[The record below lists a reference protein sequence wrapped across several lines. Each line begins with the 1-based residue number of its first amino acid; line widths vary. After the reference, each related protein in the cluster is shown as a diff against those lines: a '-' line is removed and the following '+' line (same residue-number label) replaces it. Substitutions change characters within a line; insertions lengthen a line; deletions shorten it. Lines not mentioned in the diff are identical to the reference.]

1 MGATRNILAAILMFL
16 IFLMIPGYLDLIG
29 LGPDNSNETS
39 QTINSETKKGEPV
52 VYPSEIHDTNKYN
65 QISSK
70 HIRIITDLFDATI
83 SNRGGGSFL
92 EYKLIAN
99 NDDGLKYIGSYNENG
114 DYNNNDP
121 VLLNY
126 DLLDMGCSPCLS
138 FDNQEILINHP
149 FNLVTS
155 LNNDTLRI
163 SGDETLEIDYIY
175 KNDLGDF
182 VEKQMIFYGNSYNIN
197 SSFNFNLS
205 NTHPNK
211 NVEISWLSGI
221 MPAELMEVDEL
232 SYSSAYIGLNGDLE
246 SITQSSIE
254 GVDLQVYNETKT
266 DWFALRNKFF
276 TVSIM
281 PEEASDFSILS
292 SNNVALG
299 NRAIT
304 PIYNASLGYKM
315 NNGTLSFKT
324 FLGPLDTEHINKF
337 DSELQLIMNFGW
349 AIIKPFSKFI
359 LWFLRLLH
367 NSIGI
372 NYGVVLIIL
381 AFIMRIVTGPL
392 TKKSYESSV
401 KMKVVAPLQK
411 KIQEKYKDDP
421 KKLQQEMGKLW
432 KKHGFNPAMSCIA
445 PLLQMPL
452 LMSFFIVFRSTVEF
466 RGQPFML
473 WITDL
478 SQPDYIFS
486 LPFSLPLYGSAVAV
500 LPILMGISMFLTMR
514 ISMQSAEDSQK
525 YMMYFMN
532 GFFILIFNTF
542 PSGLTLYY
550 TVYNFLSFQ
559 QQLSIKKNS

>member
-1 MGATRNILAAILMFL
+1 
-16 IFLMIPGYLDLIG
+16 
-29 LGPDNSNETS
+29 
-39 QTINSETKKGEPV
+39 
-52 VYPSEIHDTNKYN
+52 
-65 QISSK
+65 
-70 HIRIITDLFDATI
+70 DLFDATI

-292 SNNVALG
+292 SNNV
-299 NRAIT
+299 
-304 PIYNASLGYKM
+304 
-315 NNGTLSFKT
+315 
-324 FLGPLDTEHINKF
+324 
-337 DSELQLIMNFGW
+337 
-349 AIIKPFSKFI
+349 
-359 LWFLRLLH
+359 
-367 NSIGI
+367 
-372 NYGVVLIIL
+372 
-381 AFIMRIVTGPL
+381 
-392 TKKSYESSV
+392 
-401 KMKVVAPLQK
+401 
-411 KIQEKYKDDP
+411 
-421 KKLQQEMGKLW
+421 
-432 KKHGFNPAMSCIA
+432 
-445 PLLQMPL
+445 
-452 LMSFFIVFRSTVEF
+452 
-466 RGQPFML
+466 
-473 WITDL
+473 
-478 SQPDYIFS
+478 
-486 LPFSLPLYGSAVAV
+486 
-500 LPILMGISMFLTMR
+500 
-514 ISMQSAEDSQK
+514 
-525 YMMYFMN
+525 
-532 GFFILIFNTF
+532 
-542 PSGLTLYY
+542 
-550 TVYNFLSFQ
+550 
-559 QQLSIKKNS
+559 